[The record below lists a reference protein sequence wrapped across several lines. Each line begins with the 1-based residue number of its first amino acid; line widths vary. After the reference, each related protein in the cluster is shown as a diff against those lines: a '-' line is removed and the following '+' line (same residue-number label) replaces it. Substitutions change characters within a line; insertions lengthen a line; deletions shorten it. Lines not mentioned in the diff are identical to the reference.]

1 REENQKGFLIF
12 FLFLFIGIKRTTGF
26 FVFVFFFFL
35 EVFLFFNFAFSKK
48 PNLIVMKDV
57 PSNKYKT
64 SKVKLGLP
72 VIESSP
78 MVEINKPINP
88 IISPLTTDCPD
99 TLIIITKPNIA
110 SAKYSGGPKLNAN
123 DAIGFANINKKK
135 VLIIPP
141 SAE

>member
-1 REENQKGFLIF
+1 STSPIPNKPIIMGMKEIPSSKS
-12 FLFLFIGIKRTTGF
+12 TT
-26 FVFVFFFFL
+26 
-35 EVFLFFNFAFSKK
+35 
-48 PNLIVMKDV
+48 
-57 PSNKYKT
+57 SN
-64 SKVKLGLP
+64 VNLGLP